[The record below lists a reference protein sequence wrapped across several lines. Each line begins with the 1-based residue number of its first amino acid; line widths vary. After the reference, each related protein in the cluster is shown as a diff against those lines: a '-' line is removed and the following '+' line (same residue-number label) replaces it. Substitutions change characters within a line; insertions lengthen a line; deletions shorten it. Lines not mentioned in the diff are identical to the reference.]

1 MDVEFKRQMEYCN
14 IPAWHEKGYTG
25 KGITVFMDDL
35 TERNHNKLTQMV
47 VQTILPDALVLTGT
61 IGTTIVEGKVANAS
75 ITCYETS
82 EIMSFEDFIKKYKVG
97 LINNSKNN
105 GTHDADNPKAVW
117 LREMRDKHNF
127 ILTGSAGNG
136 YGCPI
141 DNSYY
146 GAGIIITGVNSKK
159 KSTYAE
165 DDIIDFTCYTAGMAG
180 TSFAAP
186 FFAGMAGLLKCKNPR
201 INQQDVIDYFS
212 KHCEGLGAK
221 GKDKVYGR
229 GLAKMGEPIKTIVI
243 PIGEDCM
250 TVDGLD
256 VKLEQPAI
264 IDKKTNRTL
273 VPLRAISEALGAS
286 VVWDNNTRSV
296 VIKL

>member
-1 MDVEFKRQMEYCN
+1 MDAEFKKQMEYCN
-14 IPAWHEKGYTG
+14 IPAWHDKGYKG
-25 KGITVFMDDL
+25 KGITVFMDDV
-35 TERNHNKLTQMV
+35 TERNHCQLTKMV
-47 VQTILPDALVLTGT
+47 VETILPEATVVTGT
-61 IGTTIVEGKVANAS
+61 INANIDSVVTNAS
-75 ITCYETS
+75 ITCHETD
-82 EIMSFEDFIKKYKVG
+82 ECIPFDEFINKYNVAI
-97 LINNSKNN
+97 INNSKDG
-105 GTHDADNPKAVW
+105 GTHDTNNPKAVW
-117 LREMRDKHNF
+117 LRQMRDKHNL
-127 ILTGSAGNG
+127 ILTASAGNG
-136 YGCPI
+136 YGCPC

-146 GAGIIITGVNSKK
+146 GAGIIVAGVNSKK

-186 FFAGMAGLLKCKNPR
+186 FFAGMAGLLRCKNPR
-201 INQQDVIDYFS
+201 ISQQGVVDYFS
-212 KHCEGLGAK
+212 EHCEDLGAK

-243 PIGEDCM
+243 PIGSDTM

-256 VKLEQPAI
+256 VKLDQPAV

-286 VVWDNNTRSV
+286 VVWDNNNRSV